1 MKDILNSGTKIEQIV
16 DNISDVA
23 AMLWQRGWS
32 ERNAGN
38 ITVNITDLISAR
50 AGIIPEEYPK
60 YKLISCCSQLGGSW
74 FLSTGTG
81 GRMRDLARMPEN
93 NILIIYIDKDGETYR
108 LISGKGNINRP
119 MPTSEL
125 PTHLKIH
132 RMIKQ
137 RNSDEKVVLHTHAS
151 ELIALTQLKEYCD
164 EDKINK
170 ILWGMHPE
178 TMIFVPK
185 GIGLVPYMTPG
196 TDTIADR
203 TIKALKNHDVALWEK
218 HGIIAIGDDI
228 IETFDIIDI
237 LAKSAKIFFMCK
249 NAGMEPDGLSDS
261 QLKELRNNCI
271 F

>member
-1 MKDILNSGTKIEQIV
+1 MKNLFKSDTDIRQIIKDISE
-16 DNISDVA
+16 VA
-23 AMLWQRGWS
+23 GMLWERGWS

-38 ITVNITDLISAR
+38 ISVNITEYMSGKTDINSDKYPR
-50 AGIIPEEYPK
+50 HKIIC
-60 YKLISCCSQLGGSW
+60 CCSDLGGNW
-74 FLSTGTG
+74 FLATGTG
-81 GRMRDLARMPEN
+81 GRMRDLTKEPEN
-93 NILIIYIDKDGETYR
+93 NLLLVYVDNDGETYR
-108 LISGKGNINRP
+108 VISGTENPNST

-137 RNSDEKVVLHTHAS
+137 RGSGQRVVLHTHAS
-151 ELIALTQLKEYCD
+151 ELIALTQLKEYCN

-178 TMIFVPK
+178 TMVFVPK

-196 TDTIADR
+196 TDIIADR
-203 TIKALKNHDVALWEK
+203 TIEALTEHDVALWEK
-218 HGIIAIGDDI
+218 HGIFAIGEDI

-249 NAGMEPDGLSDS
+249 NAGMEPEGLSDR
-261 QLKELRNNCI
+261 QLDELRNI
-271 F
+271 DF

>member
-1 MKDILNSGTKIEQIV
+1 MKDILKSEAHIKQIV
-16 DNISDVA
+16 NNISDVA
-23 AMLWQRGWS
+23 GMLWERGWS

-38 ITVNITDLISAR
+38 ITVNITDLISAK
-50 AGIIPEEYPK
+50 ADIIPEEYPK
-60 YKLISCCSQLGGSW
+60 HKLISCCRELGGSW
-74 FLSTGTG
+74 FLTTGTG

-93 NILIIYIDKDGETYR
+93 NILVIHIDKDGETYS
-108 LISGKGNINRP
+108 LISGKENINPP

-151 ELIALTQLKEYCD
+151 ELIALTQLKEYCN

-178 TMIFVPK
+178 TMVFVPK

-196 TDTIADR
+196 TDIIADR
-203 TIKALKNHDVALWEK
+203 TIEALKNHDVALWEK
-218 HGIIAIGDDI
+218 HGIFAIGDDI
-228 IETFDIIDI
+228 IEAFDIIDI

-249 NAGMEPDGLSDS
+249 NAAMEPDGLSDS
-261 QLKELRNNCI
+261 QLEELRKI
-271 F
+271 DF